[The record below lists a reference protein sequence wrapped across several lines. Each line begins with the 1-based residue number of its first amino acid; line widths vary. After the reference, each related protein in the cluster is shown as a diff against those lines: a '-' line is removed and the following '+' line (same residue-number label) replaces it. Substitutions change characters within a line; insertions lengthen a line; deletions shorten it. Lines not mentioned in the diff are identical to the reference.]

1 MLEVISLAFFW
12 IFFLYGLHSF
22 TSELLKVN
30 TYKKIKEKIK
40 IIMIAKDVEE
50 GIESYIREISF
61 GKNFYNNLVFIDNNS
76 EDDTL
81 KILYELQKEEFN
93 IKVLNDKEGKEYLSN
108 IIK

>member
-1 MLEVISLAFFW
+1 MLEVIGLAFFW
-12 IFFLYGLHSF
+12 IFFLYGIHSF